1 MWRDLRGY
9 GYGGYGKSWG
19 IMGFFT
25 KHRDDRGFSDSVGHT
40 VMTHMNNMKVNGKDY
55 LIYYGK

>member
-1 MWRDLRGY
+1 MVMAMAAMGSH
-9 GYGGYGKSWG
+9 GESWD
-19 IMGFFT
+19 FFT